1 MKINTASVSDSI
13 QLTSVQT
20 DKFKAGVLTFHLF
33 SPVNASN
40 VAHATV
46 LCGVLK
52 QGNEAFPSLAGVYRR
67 LDELYAASLDVR
79 TSFNA
84 SELSISLS
92 SELLDNA
99 YAPCGTDI
107 LDGVIELCAQTLLHP
122 ITNVEA
128 FCETTVA
135 REIETVRSAL
145 LAEKNNTQTY
155 AVIRAKE
162 MLNRTAENYPTV
174 KELTA
179 ALDTVTP
186 QSLYAF
192 YKNILSYSPL
202 DVFYVGGCSSEEVTK
217 KLLHHFEGF
226 SPSRSFAPTLSDP
239 SPALPFEEQ
248 TEQMSVS
255 QSKLVLGFHSGVNI
269 AVGGYHG
276 ALVFNEIFG
285 SSPVSKLFMNV
296 RERLGLC
303 YYCSSSYNTFSGAL
317 IVSSGIDASKREEA
331 TSAILAQLDAIKC
344 GKVSDFELEAAKRS
358 LINAYRQ
365 CYDNPFDIN
374 NFYSSRIRLG
384 IDESIEDCIDA
395 LSKVTLEQ
403 IVEVAA
409 SVVHDTTFFI
419 EGDGISAEE
428 VYDE

>member
-1 MKINTASVSDSI
+1 MKINTGSVSDSI

-20 DKFKAGVLTFHLF
+20 DKFKAGVLTIHLF
-33 SPVNASN
+33 SDVNASN

-52 QGNEAFPSLAGVYRR
+52 QGNKSFPSLSGVYRR

-122 ITNVEA
+122 ITDGDA
-128 FCETTVA
+128 FCEATVA
-135 REIETVRSAL
+135 RETETVRSAL

-162 MLNRTAENYPTV
+162 MLNRTAKNYPTV
-174 KELTA
+174 EELTS

-192 YKNILSYSPL
+192 YKNILSYAPL
-202 DVFYVGGCSSEEVTK
+202 DVFYVGGCDADTVAK
-217 KLLHHFEGF
+217 KLLHHFDGF
-226 SPSRSFAPTLSDP
+226 APSRRFDLSLPAPA
-239 SPALPFEEQ
+239 PALPFEEQ

-255 QSKLVLGFHSGVNI
+255 QSKLVLGFHSGVSLS
-269 AVGGYHG
+269 VGGYHN

-285 SSPVSKLFMNV
+285 SSPISKLFMNV

-317 IVSSGIDASKREEA
+317 IVSSGIYASKREEA
-331 TSAILAQLDAIKC
+331 TAAILDQLNAIKC
-344 GKVSDFELEAAKRS
+344 GKVSETELEAAKRS

-384 IDESIEDCIDA
+384 MDETIEDCIEA
-395 LSKVTLEQ
+395 LGNVTLDKV
-403 IVEVAA
+403 VEVAA